1 MRMSISIKPSSLID
15 CLQKKSG
22 SDLEKKCSMKSY
34 YYTILIFGHRIKD
47 IIIAVEDKPVLLQHS
62 SPKGVGNR
70 LKARGM
76 TTKFQNSRKFENAEN
91 LGGVK
96 NETPN
101 FSNC

>member
-1 MRMSISIKPSSLID
+1 MIAFENKPLLLWHSLPE
-15 CLQKKSG
+15 C
-22 SDLEKKCSMKSY
+22 
-34 YYTILIFGHRIKD
+34 
-47 IIIAVEDKPVLLQHS
+47 
-62 SPKGVGNR
+62 VGNR